1 MPENEL
7 WQLYRAAYE
16 QYQCEILKGEKNYSR
31 FVNDFF
37 AYHLPT
43 SCTSEEQMRLHVMH
57 VFSIKELLE
66 ERRDLVNS
74 FFSKGSFDEEDY
86 HQMEHLFN
94 TGSSI
99 EPERESLAN
108 FSEKQI
114 SLITDFVNTT
124 KLFRQD
130 VSENDMA
137 NLFKCKLNAPLQA
150 NVNRHVALFFG
161 ALRQYGLLPFSW
173 QMIIEENRL
182 ISSSANNQPLRAS
195 HLRCGLSQAKN
206 VKLAKEKSSLNKME
220 DIGFEATC
228 NAFVKKLK
236 ESI

>member
-1 MPENEL
+1 M
-7 WQLYRAAYE
+7 
-16 QYQCEILKGEKNYSR
+16 
-31 FVNDFF
+31 NDFF

-43 SCTSEEQMRLHVMH
+43 SCTGEEQMRLHVMH
-57 VFSIKELLE
+57 VFSVKELLE

-86 HQMEHLFN
+86 HQMVHLFN

-114 SLITDFVNTT
+114 SFITDFVNTT

-130 VSENDMA
+130 VSEKDMA

>member
-1 MPENEL
+1 
-7 WQLYRAAYE
+7 
-16 QYQCEILKGEKNYSR
+16 
-31 FVNDFF
+31 
-37 AYHLPT
+37 
-43 SCTSEEQMRLHVMH
+43 
-57 VFSIKELLE
+57 
-66 ERRDLVNS
+66 
-74 FFSKGSFDEEDY
+74 
-86 HQMEHLFN
+86 
-94 TGSSI
+94 
-99 EPERESLAN
+99 
-108 FSEKQI
+108 
-114 SLITDFVNTT
+114 
-124 KLFRQD
+124 
-130 VSENDMA
+130 MA

-220 DIGFEATC
+220 DTGFEATC

>member
-16 QYQCEILKGEKNYSR
+16 QYQCEIIKGEKKYSR
-31 FVNDFF
+31 FVNDFI

-43 SCTSEEQMRLHVMH
+43 LCTHEDQIRLHVMH

-66 ERRDLVNS
+66 ERCDLVDY
-74 FFSKGSFDEEDY
+74 FFSRENFEEKDY
-86 HQMEHLFN
+86 RQMELLFN
-94 TGSSI
+94 TGSTI
-99 EPERESLAN
+99 ESGKKRLAN
-108 FSEKQI
+108 FTEEQI
-114 SLITDFVNTT
+114 RLITEFAKST

-130 VSENDMA
+130 VSEEDMA
-137 NLFKCKLNAPLQA
+137 NLFNCQLLTPLQA

-173 QMIIEENRL
+173 QMIIEENKL

-195 HLRCGLSQAKN
+195 NLRCGLSQAKN
-206 VKLAKEKSSLNKME
+206 TKLAKEKSSLNRLE

-236 ESI
+236 ESM